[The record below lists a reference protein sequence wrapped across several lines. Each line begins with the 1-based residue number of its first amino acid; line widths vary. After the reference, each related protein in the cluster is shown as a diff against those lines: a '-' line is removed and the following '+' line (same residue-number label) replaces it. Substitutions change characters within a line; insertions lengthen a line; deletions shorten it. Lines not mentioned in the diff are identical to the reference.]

1 MFFKFTF
8 MEHKILTDAVSV
20 FSGNEPPQK
29 GKTYM
34 LATPSTMNELKGRTN
49 SELDGILLSKA
60 LS

>member
-1 MFFKFTF
+1 

-34 LATPSTMNELKGRTN
+34 LATPSTMNELKGRAN